1 MHITQPLSKR
11 KVSEPSIESCLRRV
25 RRSRAKPLACSGPP
39 QPSQATQVATAAAA
53 VPLMAGQPAG
63 CSTCSA

>member
-11 KVSEPSIESCLRRV
+11 KVSEPSIESCLPGV
-25 RRSRAKPLACSGPP
+25 RWSRAKPLACSGPAH
-39 QPSQATQVATAAAA
+39 PSQATQVAATAAA
-53 VPLMAGQPAG
+53 VPLMTGQPAG